1 MASKAEGRA
10 VAVCFAL
17 ILLGTGVSGCATRTP
32 PQVRP
37 ATPPSPEPLSGV
49 EAIGELKAFAEALG
63 GSPTE
68 NFLRFSER
76 STADDRCY
84 LSGKLQLPEFYS
96 GLRLIR
102 EDEGHCTARA
112 AEYDVFFYP
121 VQAVA
126 SGHEMITVSLA
137 EASTTRVLVVV
148 PHEDF
153 HSQPEA
159 RKAPTEVA
167 EAAATLVGF
176 LTASEFARKTFGEDS
191 TTFRMLDREAD
202 LFLQKSFI
210 VNLYYDRL
218 SALLASFRSGALTQ
232 EQTLAGKAELFAQL
246 ELSCS
251 EISPDPVSFNKCPA
265 AMNNAGLAFDRT
277 YTRNY
282 PIMHDLY
289 RRLGSDVA
297 TLVPTLKRLL
307 ANWPSAAASAAD
319 LMKVN

>member
-1 MASKAEGRA
+1 MTSKARGRVVGVC
-10 VAVCFAL
+10 VA
-17 ILLGTGVSGCATRTP
+17 LLFLGAGVSGCAARTP
-32 PQVRP
+32 PEVRP
-37 ATPPSPEPLSGV
+37 VTQPPPQSFSGV
-49 EAIGELKAFAEALG
+49 EAIGEVKAFAEALG
-63 GSPTE
+63 GQPTE
-68 NFLRFSER
+68 NFLQLSER
-76 STADDRCY
+76 YTADERCY
-84 LSGKLQLPEFYS
+84 LTGKLQLPEFYS
-96 GLRLIR
+96 GLRMIR
-102 EDEGHCTARA
+102 EDEGRCTARA

-126 SGHEMITVSLA
+126 SGHEVITVSLA
-137 EASTTRVLVVV
+137 EAPTTRVLVVV

-191 TTFRMLDREAD
+191 TTFRMLNGDAD
-202 LFLQKSFI
+202 LFLRKSFI
-210 VNLYYDRL
+210 VNLYYDKL
-218 SALLASFRSGALTQ
+218 SALYASFRSGALTQ

-251 EISPDPVSFNKCPA
+251 GISPEPVSFNKCPA

-277 YTRNY
+277 YTQNY

-289 RRLGSDVA
+289 KRLGSDMA

-307 ANWPSAAASAAD
+307 ADWPSSAASATD
-319 LMKVN
+319 LKVD